1 MAGFSIFPSM
11 LFIIVVLMIPES
23 PRWLVMQGQ
32 IGKAKWVLD
41 KTSDSI
47 EEAEGRL
54 ADIKE
59 ANGIPSGHSSYEI
72 IPLRVSTRDN
82 LTINIWKEM
91 FLHPTPA
98 NRHILI
104 VIIGLHFFRQASGMN
119 VVFLFIPEFFKRVGI
134 KSENNKLL
142 VFVVVVGFTKTIF
155 SLVPTFLL
163 DRIGRRPLLL
173 ISVAGKMISLMVLG
187 FGVTKM
193 NHHSNKWDMGLCITS
208 ILIDVAFFSIGIGP
222 ITWVYGSEILPT
234 KLRAQGLSAG
244 VIVNRVTAGVVTMT
258 FISLSKAI
266 TIGGVFFLY
275 AGIAA
280 MAWLFFYVLLPE
292 TQGRNLE
299 NIEGLFV
306 HLKSFGQ
313 SQPTGNDIPKFN
325 EASKCLGNVI
335 SGQRLKNLVL
345 LSLEKR
351 QRVLAKMKDI
361 KVWKIDSRV
370 ISRSFPT
377 ETRSKE

>member
-1 MAGFSIFPSM
+1 MHPKLCTYFHAYVFLFIWVYNVKFVYMQVFINLGIMLGYFSKLLFSKLPIHLGWRFMAGFSIFPSM

-299 NIEGLFV
+299 NIEGLFGT
-306 HLKSFGQ
+306 SF
-313 SQPTGNDIPKFN
+313 
-325 EASKCLGNVI
+325 
-335 SGQRLKNLVL
+335 VL
-345 LSLEKR
+345 IFWSNFQFML
-351 QRVLAKMKDI
+351 
-361 KVWKIDSRV
+361 
-370 ISRSFPT
+370 
-377 ETRSKE
+377 